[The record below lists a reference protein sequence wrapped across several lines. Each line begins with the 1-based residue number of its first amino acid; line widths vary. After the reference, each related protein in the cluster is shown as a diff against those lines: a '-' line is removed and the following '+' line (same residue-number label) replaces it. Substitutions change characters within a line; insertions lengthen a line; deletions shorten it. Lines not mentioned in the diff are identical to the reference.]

1 MIDLN
6 QLPLKQIV
14 KNYFSK
20 KFLYE
25 ELGKS
30 TVGRSGQKWNF
41 DGIIRVTNEDE
52 NNSCFGVFIKDWNR
66 SIGVNQVR
74 LLEKACIDMNF
85 DGGLIVGNNFSSHA
99 KTYGRSKGVQ
109 IVTKSE
115 LIFKLQY
122 S

>member
-1 MIDLN
+1 MV
-6 QLPLKQIV
+6 P
-14 KNYFSK
+14 
-20 KFLYE
+20 
-25 ELGKS
+25 
-30 TVGRSGQKWNF
+30 
-41 DGIIRVTNEDE
+41 NEDE

-74 LLEKACIDMNF
+74 LLEKACIDMDF